1 MRRLIVACVVTGAA
15 ALAAAGTATAAPTWA
30 PAATAPVHPGVQ
42 TITAGG
48 QCTSNFVFFDAA
60 NNVYI
65 GQAAHCAGTDGNTA
79 TNGCDAGTRPVGTP
93 VTVNGAGRPGSM
105 VYSSWA
111 TMQAN
116 GETDPDTCQYNDLA
130 LIKLDPADY
139 AKVNPSIPFWGGP
152 TGMTDTT
159 ATGDKVLSYGNS
171 SLRLGLT
178 QLSPKEGV
186 SLGQDS
192 GGWNHTVYTV
202 SPGIPGDSGSAF
214 IDRQGRAFGVLST
227 LQIAPVAGGNG
238 VGDLSREV
246 AYMKSHGGPDV
257 TLATGTE
264 AFRGPLLP

>member
-1 MRRLIVACVVTGAA
+1 MRRLILACVVTATA
-15 ALAAAGTATAAPTWA
+15 ALAAAGSAAAAPTWA

-79 TNGCDAGTRPVGTP
+79 TDGCVAGTRPVGTP
-93 VTVNGAGRPGSM
+93 VTVSGASRPGSM

-111 TMQAN
+111 TMQGN
-116 GETDPDTCQYNDLA
+116 GEADPDTCQYNDLA

-139 AKVNPSIPFWGGP
+139 AKVNPTIPFWGGP
-152 TGMTDTT
+152 TGLTDTT
-159 ATGDKVLSYGNS
+159 AQGDKVLSYGNS
-171 SLRLGLT
+171 SLRLGVT
-178 QLSPKEGV
+178 QLSPKEGL

-227 LQIAPVAGGNG
+227 LQIAPLAGGNG
-238 VGDLSREV
+238 VGDLSREL
-246 AYMKSHGGPDV
+246 AYMESHGGPDV